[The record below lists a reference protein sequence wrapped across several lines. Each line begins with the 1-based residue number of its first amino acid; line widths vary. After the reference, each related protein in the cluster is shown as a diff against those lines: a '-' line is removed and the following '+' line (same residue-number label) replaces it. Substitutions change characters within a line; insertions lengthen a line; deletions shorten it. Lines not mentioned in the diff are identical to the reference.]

1 MKICIL
7 QVQQKILERKASSKF
22 EPKFLGQLSK
32 LRSEELSGA
41 KALLKRGNIAGNRQI
56 SEEKSFFTEQMIFL
70 VIYITPKNINS
81 AKVIHVQKIVWKLI
95 KTISCVGE
103 EKYRHVIPSFALTEL
118 SSVNN
123 KRKTSWSSRFASYK
137 NQYKRFYKPTSP
149 ILEKNFPP
157 IFISARKIIHSIQ
170 CVFLLL
176 LATCPIELPED
187 DSWFEE
193 FLSPNY
199 SKFAVKCDSPSKILR
214 KNVFIFWKG
223 IFNTI
228 VGPKTCQW

>member
-1 MKICIL
+1 MEKNIFEEKDRILYFFWTRRKTFDSVLKICIL

-70 VIYITPKNINS
+70 VIYITPRNINS

-157 IFISARKIIHSIQ
+157 IFIMCKKNHPLNSVCFFTFTCYLSYRTTGGR
-170 CVFLLL
+170 FL
-176 LATCPIELPED
+176 I
-187 DSWFEE
+187 WR
-193 FLSPNY
+193 
-199 SKFAVKCDSPSKILR
+199 I
-214 KNVFIFWKG
+214 FITKL
-223 IFNTI
+223 
-228 VGPKTCQW
+228 